1 MLELS
6 WPWLLLLLPL
16 PLLVKSQHQQVS
28 AAGLLLPPLAK
39 VAQQHRFAQANN
51 RRPKIWLLW
60 MIWILLVLAAAQP
73 KWLGEPVSM
82 PQQGRDMMLAVDLS
96 GSMNISD
103 MVIDGQAFNRL
114 DAVKYVLNQFI
125 EKRQG
130 DRLGLVLFAD
140 AAYQQ
145 TPLTFDHKTVQQMM
159 DEAVLGLVGQRTA
172 IGEAIGL
179 SVKRFNT
186 YQSSNKVLILL
197 SDGANTAGNIQPR
210 EALKLAK
217 AAGVKIYTVGV
228 GAEQMVQ
235 QGIFGPQL
243 INPSDDLDEKLLT
256 ELASETGGRYFRARD
271 LKELAQIYQ
280 LLDQL
285 EPIER
290 DKLTYRP
297 QQSLLHWPLAAA
309 LLVITLL
316 WLKQLPWSQLRRG
329 RTS

>member
-1 MLELS
+1 MLEFS
-6 WPWLLLLLPL
+6 WPWLLVLLPL
-16 PLLVKSQHQQVS
+16 PWFLKSRQQN
-28 AAGLLLPPLAK
+28 AAASLLLPPLVK
-39 VAQQHRFAQANN
+39 VAQQHALRQTHQQK
-51 RRPKIWLLW
+51 PKQWLLW
-60 MIWILLVLAAAQP
+60 LIWVLLLLAACQP

-114 DAVKYVLNQFI
+114 DAVKYVLGQFI

-145 TPLTFDHKTVQQMM
+145 TPLTFDRKTVQQMLE
-159 DEAVLGLVGQRTA
+159 EAVLGLVGQRTA

-179 SVKRFNT
+179 AVKRFNT

-243 INPSDDLDEKLLT
+243 VNPSDDLDEKLLT
-256 ELASETGGRYFRARD
+256 ELATETGGRYFRARD

-290 DKLTYRP
+290 DQLTYRP
-297 QQSLLHWPLAAA
+297 QQSLIHWPLAGA
-309 LLVITLL
+309 LFLISLL
-316 WLKQLPWSQLRRG
+316 WLWQLPWAQWRSG

>member
-1 MLELS
+1 MLEFS
-6 WPWLLLLLPL
+6 WPWLLVLLPL
-16 PLLVKSQHQQVS
+16 PWFLKSRQQN
-28 AAGLLLPPLAK
+28 AADSLLLPPLVK
-39 VAQQHRFAQANN
+39 VAQQHALRQTHQQK
-51 RRPKIWLLW
+51 PKQWLLW
-60 MIWILLVLAAAQP
+60 LIWVLLLLAACQP

-114 DAVKYVLNQFI
+114 DAVKYVLGQFI

-145 TPLTFDHKTVQQMM
+145 TPLTFDRKTVQQMLE
-159 DEAVLGLVGQRTA
+159 EAVLGLVGQRTA

-179 SVKRFNT
+179 AVKRFNT

-243 INPSDDLDEKLLT
+243 VNPSDDLDEKLLT
-256 ELASETGGRYFRARD
+256 ELATETGGRYFRARD

-290 DKLTYRP
+290 DQLTYRP
-297 QQSLLHWPLAAA
+297 QQSLIHWPLAGA
-309 LLVITLL
+309 LFLISLL
-316 WLKQLPWSQLRRG
+316 WMWQLPWAQWRSG